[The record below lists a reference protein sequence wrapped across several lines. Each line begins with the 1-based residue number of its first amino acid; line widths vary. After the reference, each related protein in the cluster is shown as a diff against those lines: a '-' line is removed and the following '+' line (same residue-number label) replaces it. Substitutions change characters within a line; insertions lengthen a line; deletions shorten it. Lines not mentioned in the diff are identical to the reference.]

1 MVGAGAPHAGGV
13 GAEPCRRAPSQ
24 AGGASVVRDTWVTG
38 EPNPL
43 SCVVEGFINA
53 HYGSRRHRLSKVCWS
68 VMLSSRVRRPGAATL
83 VSALTAAAMTL
94 TPRAAAQDDD
104 FRAIAG
110 IGPGFAPQ
118 YEGANEYRPIPF
130 IIARARWGAR
140 RFIGTDGTG
149 VRADALKS
157 RFIEAGPAVSF
168 RFARDAGVDDA
179 RIAEL
184 TPVDR
189 SVEVG
194 AFLALNFPFPV
205 GGNKKDALTVDAMY
219 LSDIAGGHGG
229 DVFRVSL
236 RYRGLVT
243 QRLVLQAGPF
253 ATHGS
258 SDFMDAYYSVNGEQ
272 ASTLSVAPF
281 AAEGGFKD
289 VGARVSARYTFNK
302 PWAIT
307 GSLGVKRYIGDAV
320 DSPVVADFGSAVVAQ
335 GGVAL
340 TRSF

>member
-1 MVGAGAPHAGGV
+1 MASAIATAP
-13 GAEPCRRAPSQ
+13 P
-24 AGGASVVRDTWVTG
+24 
-38 EPNPL
+38 
-43 SCVVEGFINA
+43 
-53 HYGSRRHRLSKVCWS
+53 
-68 VMLSSRVRRPGAATL
+68 
-83 VSALTAAAMTL
+83 
-94 TPRAAAQDDD
+94 AAAQEDD
-104 FRAIAG
+104 FRAIVG

-149 VRADALKS
+149 IRADALKS

-168 RFARDAGVDDA
+168 RFARDADADDA

-189 SVEVG
+189 SIEVG

-219 LSDIAGGHGG
+219 LSDVAGGHGG

-243 QRLVLQAGPF
+243 ERLVLQAGPF

-258 SDFMDAYYSVNGEQ
+258 SDFVDAYYSVSPQDAAALGI
-272 ASTLSVAPF
+272 TPF

-289 VGARVSARYTFNK
+289 VGARVSARYTIRK
-302 PWAIT
+302 PWAVT
-307 GSLGVKRYIGDAV
+307 GSIGVKRFINDAR
-320 DSPVVADFGSAVVAQ
+320 DSPVVADFGSAAVAQ
-335 GGVAL
+335 GGIAL